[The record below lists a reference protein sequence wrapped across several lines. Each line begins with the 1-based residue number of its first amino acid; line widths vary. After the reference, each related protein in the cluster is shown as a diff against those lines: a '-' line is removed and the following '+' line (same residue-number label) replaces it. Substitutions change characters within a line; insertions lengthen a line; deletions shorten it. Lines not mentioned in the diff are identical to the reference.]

1 MAGHKFSFNSTNII
15 FFYQKKHTMLGYEGL
30 KAVLLI
36 RKPAKFNFLRVLSVV
51 TIHLEIY
58 SPDIFYLNFMF

>member
-1 MAGHKFSFNSTNII
+1 
-15 FFYQKKHTMLGYEGL
+15 MLGYEGL